1 MSFWWFWTQ
10 PPVVEEALDEDLP
23 KIAEIHAA
31 SFAHNWHADEFGR
44 MKAQDGVTILVA
56 RRASPYGTRAPLGF
70 VVLRTVAD
78 EAEVITI
85 AVQPR
90 QRGRGVG
97 KKLME
102 ASLFRLYAERCS
114 HLFLEVDAA
123 NEAALLLYRGLGFKE
138 VGKRKGY
145 YSESGGDG
153 TALVM
158 RIDLR

>member
-1 MSFWWFWTQ
+1 
-10 PPVVEEALDEDLP
+10 
-23 KIAEIHAA
+23 
-31 SFAHNWHADEFGR
+31 
-44 MKAQDGVTILVA
+44 
-56 RRASPYGTRAPLGF
+56 
-70 VVLRTVAD
+70 
-78 EAEVITI
+78 
-85 AVQPR
+85 
-90 QRGRGVG
+90 
-97 KKLME
+97 ME